1 MTGAAQG
8 TVRSSDDDLPQQGV
22 APGDADHGQ
31 CPITPNSSAWLDAGL
46 EALSTTSL
54 TQDERI
60 AASLLVTGPP
70 VGTDPSFPATNSR
83 DEPAG

>member
-1 MTGAAQG
+1 MRLKELYEAQ
-8 TVRSSDDDLPQQGV
+8 TTIYRSKAWLLAMPIMGS
-22 APGDADHGQ
+22 
-31 CPITPNSSAWLDAGL
+31 PITPNSSAWLDAGL